1 MVLFA
6 PDGDEVAISTKDSPA
21 QLLLVGGVPLKE
33 PVARAG
39 PFVMNTRAEVI
50 QAFEDFQAGRF

>member
-6 PDGDEVAISTKDSPA
+6 DDGGEVAISTKDSPA
-21 QLLLVGGVPLKE
+21 ELLLVGGVPQRE

-39 PFVMNTRAEVI
+39 PFVMNTRAEI
-50 QAFEDFQAGRF
+50 LQAFEDFQTGRF